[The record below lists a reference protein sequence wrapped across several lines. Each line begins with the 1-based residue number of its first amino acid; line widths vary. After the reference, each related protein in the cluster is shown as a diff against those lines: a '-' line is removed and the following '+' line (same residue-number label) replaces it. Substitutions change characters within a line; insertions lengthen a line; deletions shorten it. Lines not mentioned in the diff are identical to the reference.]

1 MDLVVLVAELS
12 QNSDKSYRDLDKEL
26 VTRGYSPEEIEQ
38 AMFWFSSRGDT
49 PERER
54 IQMPA
59 GAVRV
64 PSELERMSVSGESYG
79 YLLRLLNLGI
89 VDLDQFERVIARAIP
104 VGPEKIHLNDV
115 KMIACS
121 IVFNRDLGE
130 VEDEFLDQFDDDLP
144 TT

>member
-1 MDLVVLVAELS
+1 
-12 QNSDKSYRDLDKEL
+12 
-26 VTRGYSPEEIEQ
+26 
-38 AMFWFSSRGDT
+38 
-49 PERER
+49 
-54 IQMPA
+54 
-59 GAVRV
+59 
-64 PSELERMSVSGESYG
+64 
-79 YLLRLLNLGI
+79 